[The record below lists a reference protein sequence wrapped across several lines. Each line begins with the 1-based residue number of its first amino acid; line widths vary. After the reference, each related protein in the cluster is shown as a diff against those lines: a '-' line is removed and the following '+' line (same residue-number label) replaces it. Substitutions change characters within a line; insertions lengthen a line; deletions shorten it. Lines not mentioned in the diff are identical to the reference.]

1 MPVTMYHNPRCN
13 TSRRTLALPREKS
26 VAGIRLVLEGPSR
39 RKEAGSTTDDAQR
52 CCTPITIRPSP

>member
-13 TSRRTLALPREKS
+13 TSRRTLALLREKSVAWIKAPLLSKRQS

-39 RKEAGSTTDDAQR
+39 KEARLDN
-52 CCTPITIRPSP
+52 